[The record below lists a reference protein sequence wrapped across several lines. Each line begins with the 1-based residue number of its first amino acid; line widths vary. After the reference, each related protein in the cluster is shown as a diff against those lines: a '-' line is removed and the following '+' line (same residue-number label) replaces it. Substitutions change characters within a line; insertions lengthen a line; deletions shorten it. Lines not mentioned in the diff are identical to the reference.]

1 MRHSIAGFLV
11 AATIAFA
18 GSVLP
23 SSAFAEG
30 GSAYFVDILYLK
42 DGKTPAD
49 AKKYFNQVVPV
60 VAGHGLKRIT
70 PPFVITKKV
79 SGEIA
84 PNLVNVWSVS
94 DPKNTFANIF
104 KDNNYLQ
111 HVALRDAT
119 FDMKRSHM
127 FMMKSA
133 E

>member
-1 MRHSIAGFLV
+1 MRQAIISFLV
-11 AATIAFA
+11 MATMTIA
-18 GSVLP
+18 SSILP

-30 GSAYFVDILYLK
+30 TSAYFVDILYLK

-49 AKKYFNQVVPV
+49 AKAYFDKVVPV
-60 VAGHGLKRIT
+60 IAGHGLMRIT
-70 PPFVITKKV
+70 PAFVITKKM
-79 SGEIA
+79 SGDIA

-94 DPKNTFANIF
+94 DPENTFSNIF
-104 KDNNYLQ
+104 ADNNYLQ
-111 HVALRDAT
+111 HKAQRDAT

>member
-1 MRHSIAGFLV
+1 MRYSITSFLV
-11 AATIAFA
+11 AATITIAS
-18 GSVLP
+18 SVLP
-23 SSAFAEG
+23 GSAFAEG
-30 GSAYFVDILYLK
+30 AGAYFVDILYLR

-49 AKKYFNQVVPV
+49 AKNYFDKVVPV
-60 VAGHGLKRIT
+60 IAGHGLKRIT
-70 PPFVITKKV
+70 PAFVITKKM
-79 SGEIA
+79 SGDIA

-94 DPKNTFANIF
+94 DPENTFSNIF

-111 HVALRDAT
+111 HKAMRDAT